1 MAAKTNSRQSEDAV
15 EVKDLLCRLQT
26 NMSPAS
32 LRDFSVTILRLAD
45 SIDQN
50 WDPDS
55 VHSSYPKFSQAARIE
70 RNALSLALMAT
81 REEYR
86 AKFRDDAIGVDLV
99 GLPAWN
105 MLLELFKQ
113 FAGGAKVSTKSL
125 QIIARCPETTALRII
140 DRLEQR
146 GLVARSQSDVDK
158 RVTFISL
165 TREGVVKVGSVLERI
180 GD

>member
-1 MAAKTNSRQSEDAV
+1 
-15 EVKDLLCRLQT
+15 
-26 NMSPAS
+26 
-32 LRDFSVTILRLAD
+32 
-45 SIDQN
+45 
-50 WDPDS
+50 
-55 VHSSYPKFSQAARIE
+55 
-70 RNALSLALMAT
+70 MAT

-105 MLLELFKQ
+105 ILLELFKQ

>member
-1 MAAKTNSRQSEDAV
+1 MLD
-15 EVKDLLCRLQT
+15 RLEAS
-26 NMSPAS
+26 MSPES
-32 LRDFSVTILRLAD
+32 MRDLAATLLRLSD
-45 SIDQN
+45 SIEQD
-50 WDPDS
+50 WDS
-55 VHSSYPKFSQAARIE
+55 ERVRSSSSKFSRAARIE
-70 RNALSLALMAT
+70 RNALALAFSAT
-81 REEYR
+81 LEEHR
-86 AKFRDDAIGVDLV
+86 AKLRDEAIGADLV
-99 GLPAWN
+99 GVPAWN

-165 TREGVVKVGSVLERI
+165 TRDGVVKVGSVLERI

>member
-1 MAAKTNSRQSEDAV
+1 MLD
-15 EVKDLLCRLQT
+15 RLEA
-26 NMSPAS
+26 NMSPES
-32 LRDFSVTILRLAD
+32 MRDLAATILRLSD
-45 SIDQN
+45 SIEQD
-50 WDPDS
+50 WDPER
-55 VHSSYPKFSQAARIE
+55 VRSSSSKFSRAARIE
-70 RNALSLALMAT
+70 RNALALAFSAT
-81 REEYR
+81 LEEHR
-86 AKFRDDAIGVDLV
+86 AKLRDEAIGADLV
-99 GLPAWN
+99 GAPAWN
-105 MLLELFKQ
+105 ILLELFKQ